1 MLMSKSAYI
10 SRRIEKL
17 DEMFPA
23 QDILEQTGQIVKF
36 ESGLWGFST
45 IPSKVMRNVS
55 NIIREELDSIGC
67 IEVSLPILQPSN
79 IWKASGRWE
88 KYVKSDAMFT
98 ISNKIG
104 EYCLAPTGEEA
115 MTTFINQYSKS
126 YRTLPFT
133 YYQIGQKYRNELR
146 TRGYMIRCKSFE
158 MMDAYTF
165 AKSNEE
171 VVESYN
177 KIREAYFRIFARLGF
192 EVIPIAANN
201 AEFGGK
207 KSEEFMILSK
217 YGDDKILVNLEKKIG
232 FNTEILER
240 ADASEYLS
248 QEFGIDDINSL
259 KQVRGVE
266 IGHIFQLGTSYSKNM
281 NIMYTDSAGQK
292 QPYHMGCFGIG
303 ISRIV
308 AMIYEM
314 NTLVYNNKTVG
325 FSLPEEIAPYKYY
338 IVAFNKDSEKFTQA
352 FKLYECLRKK
362 GISAILDDRDERI
375 GVKMN
380 DCKAMG
386 IPNAIIIGTK
396 TPSGVAELEN
406 IRTGEKKLVAFD
418 EFI

>member
-45 IPSKVMRNVS
+45 IPMKVMRNVA

-67 IEVSLPILQPSN
+67 IEVSLPVLQPSN
-79 IWKASGRWE
+79 IWKASGRWG

-98 ISNKIG
+98 ISTKIG

-115 MTTFINQYSKS
+115 MLAFIEQFAKS
-126 YRTLPFT
+126 YRTLPVT
-133 YYQIGQKYRNELR
+133 YYQIGQKYRNEIR

-165 AKSNEE
+165 ATTQEE
-171 VVESYN
+171 VVEIYN
-177 KIREAYFRIFARLGF
+177 QIRTAYFRIFARLGF
-192 EVIPIAANN
+192 EAIPIAADN

-217 YGDDKILVNLEKKIG
+217 YGDDKILVDLDKKIG

-240 ADASEYLS
+240 EDASEYLAS
-248 QEFGIDDINSL
+248 EFGINDINSL
-259 KQVRGVE
+259 KQLRGVE
-266 IGHIFQLGTSYSKNM
+266 IGHIFQLGTSYSENM
-281 NIMYTDSAGQK
+281 KIMYTDSSGHK

-308 AMIYEM
+308 AMLYEM
-314 NTLVYNNKTVG
+314 NTLSFHDKVVG
-325 FSLPEEIAPYKYY
+325 FSLPEEVAPYKYY
-338 IVAFNKDSEKFTQA
+338 IVAFNNDSEKFTQA
-352 FKLYECLRKK
+352 LELYKKLYLK
-362 GISAILDDRDERI
+362 GVPAVLDDRDERI

-386 IPNAIIIGTK
+386 IPTAIIIGKK
-396 TPSGVAELEN
+396 TPAGTAELEN
-406 IRTGEKKLVAFD
+406 IYTGAKQLVTLD
-418 EFI
+418 EIT